1 MDQKR
6 SNIYTKIESLG
17 EEPWVNLEAGK
28 DLNDWGKSNEIEYN
42 QSYRVTEKAHF
53 YRKIFDYL
61 NSSQINGNYYEF
73 GCHRARTFRMA
84 LTESRKHNNIS
95 MRYLAFDSFEGL
107 PEEGLGDANVEEYAK
122 NVLTTSKKDFLE
134 IIKKHG
140 LFLDQIDLIK
150 GYYEKSLTKKLQ
162 SELISANNYI
172 SLVNIDCDLYESA
185 VPVFSFIDPL
195 LQEGAVIYIDDLFA
209 GYKGNPCKS
218 VGRAFIEWQQKSK
231 WKFVPHL
238 NVGWWGRSYI
248 VVDPSTELYGVI

>member
-95 MRYLAFDSFEGL
+95 MRYLAFNSFEGL
-107 PEEGLGDANVEEYAK
+107 PEDWNGVCKKEHFKVKGLPKVDK
-122 NVLTTSKKDFLE
+122 NTT
-134 IIKKHG
+134 
-140 LFLDQIDLIK
+140 LIK
-150 GYYEKSLTKKLQ
+150 GWFNETLDVFLN
-162 SELISANNYI
+162 ENPDII
-172 SLVNIDCDLYESA
+172 IDMIHIDCDLYSSTKNVFNILINSSRIRSA
-185 VPVFSFIDPL
+185 DTISILDEVF
-195 LQEGAVIYIDDLFA
+195 
-209 GYKGNPCKS
+209 
-218 VGRAFIEWQQKSK
+218 FIELIK
-231 WKFVPHL
+231 
-238 NVGWWGRSYI
+238 G
-248 VVDPSTELYGVI
+248 